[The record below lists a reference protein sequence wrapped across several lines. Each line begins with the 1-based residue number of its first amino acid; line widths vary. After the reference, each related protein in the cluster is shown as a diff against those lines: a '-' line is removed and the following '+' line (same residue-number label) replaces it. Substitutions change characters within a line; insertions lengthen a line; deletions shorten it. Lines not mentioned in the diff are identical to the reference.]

1 MAAIPWCMKDES
13 GVILDDTVVDM
24 CCTVYLVSFC
34 QMKTSES
41 CLCLDITLVAYCIF
55 IHVCTV
61 CIYVCLKLS

>member
-24 CCTVYLVSFC
+24 SCTVYLVSFC

-41 CLCLDITLVAYCIF
+41 F
-55 IHVCTV
+55 MHVCMYL
-61 CIYVCLKLS
+61 CMYV

>member
-1 MAAIPWCMKDES
+1 MAAIPWCMEDES

-41 CLCLDITLVAYCIF
+41 CLCLDITLVAYRIF
-55 IHVCTV
+55 MYLCMFKIK
-61 CIYVCLKLS
+61 LK